1 MIKDKEA
8 KNLGTLCVLLVAGL
22 LVSQQLLGKK
32 KRKKKGKNR
41 KGGKKKKEELNHL
54 RPCELW
60 LWLKEKPEISFLHI
74 TVGFLKPRLPAVNNK
89 FNQKQLTH
97 VSKIVQKI

>member
-32 KRKKKGKNR
+32 KGKKKGKTER
-41 KGGKKKKEELNHL
+41 GGKKKRIESFKTL
-54 RPCELW
+54 RIMALV
-60 LWLKEKPEISFLHI
+60 KRK
-74 TVGFLKPRLPAVNNK
+74 T
-89 FNQKQLTH
+89 
-97 VSKIVQKI
+97 

>member
-32 KRKKKGKNR
+32 KGKKKGKTER
-41 KGGKKKKEELNHL
+41 GGKKKKN
-54 RPCELW
+54 
-60 LWLKEKPEISFLHI
+60 
-74 TVGFLKPRLPAVNNK
+74 
-89 FNQKQLTH
+89 
-97 VSKIVQKI
+97 

>member
-8 KNLGTLCVLLVAGL
+8 KNLGTLCILLVAGL
-22 LVSQQLLGKK
+22 LVSQQLLE
-32 KRKKKGKNR
+32 KKKGKK
-41 KGGKKKKEELNHL
+41 KGKTERGGEKKEELNHL